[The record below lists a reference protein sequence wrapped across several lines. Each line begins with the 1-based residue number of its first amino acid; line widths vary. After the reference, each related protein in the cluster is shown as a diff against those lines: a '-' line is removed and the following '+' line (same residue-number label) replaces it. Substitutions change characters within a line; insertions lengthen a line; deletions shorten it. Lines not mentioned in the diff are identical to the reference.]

1 MQFYWLLMF
10 QFLCLSSVQA
20 QQNFT
25 FDEFFNSSYFP
36 SLSLS
41 PTGQYLL
48 VQRRRPEW
56 ESNSYENSLWL
67 YETQGQGKKLITA
80 KLSEIIKPTWSPSGN
95 WIVFFID
102 ESSAQN
108 ISDHGHTKIDR
119 RLHLYSIL
127 TNELSSVGIG
137 NQLPSTVTW
146 SHNDSSLYFATV
158 ASQLA
163 NNEDAW
169 SETEWKDVIQYR
181 RRKPSDNSVIHQLE
195 IRQQSRQVSGK
206 INFVAHVNFSIGELL
221 FVPSEQKLVLASRA
235 AMLEDLALLELYSI
249 ELRNTSS
256 LVRLT
261 HNEGIEQ
268 NLQLSTDGKR
278 VLFHVYPLTSNSG
291 KFEHMQQRVYS
302 VDLTNALVER
312 YAKDFDGSIVGY
324 AVRSEG
330 GVYILGQLGT
340 NVQIYVQESPRDCT
354 ILQSGWEG
362 SYEKISSSSLKERSS
377 IAFLHS
383 SFERPEEVYFTA
395 RIDQLESAKVI
406 TNENQLFTQRNL
418 PKAKLFQWVNEDDH
432 RTIEGILHYP
442 PGKYEQKNLPLFVF
456 IHGGPADVSLNL
468 FHANWLTWAP
478 MAATEGW
485 LVFEPNYRGSIGY
498 GDDFI
503 SEMRFEILTRPG
515 RDILAGVDR
524 LVTDG
529 IADPD
534 RLTIGGFSYGG
545 YLTNWLI
552 TQTTRFNA
560 AVSGAGAV
568 DQGSSWGRTD
578 MPSYQ
583 GGLIGGNPWEISQRY
598 LNESAIYHLG
608 NVCTPTHIVTGAN
621 DIRVPVEQSY
631 IFERGLYYRGV
642 PAQLLLFPNEGHSLR
657 GDPWHGK
664 IKVREELKWLHKYG
678 HTRCV
683 K

>member
-1 MQFYWLLMF
+1 MQLYSLLMF
-10 QFLCLSSVQA
+10 QFLCFLLVEA

-41 PTGQYLL
+41 PNGQY
-48 VQRRRPEW
+48 VIVHRRRPEW

-67 YETQGQGKKLITA
+67 YETQGQGKTLITR
-80 KLSEIIKPTWSPSGN
+80 KLSEVIKPTWSPSGN
-95 WIVFFID
+95 WIALLVD
-102 ESSAQN
+102 ESAAQHTPDDRSKN
-108 ISDHGHTKIDR
+108 TDH

-127 TNELSSVGIG
+127 TNELLSVSIG
-137 NQLPSTVTW
+137 NQLPTAIAW
-146 SHNDSSLYFATV
+146 SHNDSSLYFTTV
-158 ASQLA
+158 ATQSVDEEGDL
-163 NNEDAW
+163 N
-169 SETEWKDVIQYR
+169 ETEWKDVIRYR
-181 RRKPSDNSVIHQLE
+181 RRKPSDNSMIYQIE
-195 IRQQSRQVSGK
+195 IRQRNRQISGTVNT
-206 INFVAHVNFSIGELL
+206 IAFVNFSIGELL
-221 FVPSEQKLVLASRA
+221 FVPSEQKLVFASRA
-235 AMLEDLALLELYSI
+235 NGFEDLALLELYSI
-249 ELRNTSS
+249 ELRNISA

-261 HNEGIEQ
+261 HYEGIEQ
-268 NLQLSTDGKR
+268 NLQLSPDGKS

-291 KFEHMQQRVYS
+291 EFEHTQQRLYS
-302 VDLTNALVER
+302 VDLTNGQVER
-312 YAKDFDGSIVGY
+312 YAKDFDGNIVGY

-330 GVYILGQLGT
+330 GVYILGQLGI
-340 NVQIYVQESPRDCT
+340 NVQIYIQESPSDCT
-354 ILQSGWEG
+354 ILQSGWDG
-362 SYEKISSSSLKERSS
+362 SYEKVSSSSSKERSS
-377 IAFLHS
+377 TAFLHS
-383 SFERPEEVYFTA
+383 SFERPEELYFAA
-395 RIDQLESAKVI
+395 RTDQLESAKMI

-418 PKAKLFQWVNEDDH
+418 PKAKVFQWVNGDDH

-442 PGKYEQKNLPLFVF
+442 PGKYEQRNLPLFVF
-456 IHGGPADVSLNL
+456 IHGGPADASLNL

-498 GDDFI
+498 GDDFV
-503 SEMRFEILTRPG
+503 SEIRFELLTRPG

-529 IADPD
+529 IADPN

-583 GGLIGGNPWEISQRY
+583 SGLIGGNPWEIPQRY

-608 NVCTPTHIVTGAN
+608 NVCTPTHIVSGAN
-621 DIRVPVEQSY
+621 DIRVPIEQSY
-631 IFERGLYYRGV
+631 ILERGLYYLGV
-642 PAQLLLFPNEGHSLR
+642 PGQLLLFPNEAHSLR
-657 GDPWHGK
+657 GNPWHGK
-664 IKVREELKWLHKYG
+664 IKVREELKWLHKHG
-678 HTRCV
+678 HTRCSR
-683 K
+683 